1 MFDFCS
7 PVLGFLLLALLSFL
21 FRVPGFGVWDFG
33 FVFAGPVAGFT
44 CFALDSGLYLAEV
57 EGAVP
62 KCDLHLGLASSL
74 WLT

>member
-44 CFALDSGLYLAEV
+44 CFALFRFRVIS
-57 EGAVP
+57 
-62 KCDLHLGLASSL
+62 C
-74 WLT
+74 